1 MERMDGSTGHD
12 AYEMGQFA
20 VQHVGTSPPDV
31 LMHNDVLLIILPNV
45 GHDDTHQS
53 ASALQIDIVSHRAR
67 DTADQH

>member
-1 MERMDGSTGHD
+1 MERMAGSTGND

-45 GHDDTHQS
+45 GHDDTTVVRVRVTNRYCVPPGTGYS
-53 ASALQIDIVSHRAR
+53 
-67 DTADQH
+67 